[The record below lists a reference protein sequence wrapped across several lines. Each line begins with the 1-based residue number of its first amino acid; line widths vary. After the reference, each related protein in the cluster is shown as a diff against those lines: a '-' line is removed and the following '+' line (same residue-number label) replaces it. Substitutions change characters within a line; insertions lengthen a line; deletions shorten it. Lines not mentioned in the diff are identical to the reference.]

1 LTDSSLTADTARPD
15 KARNGVQLGT
25 VLRVL
30 SVLLFFTVW
39 QFAGMRET
47 AYTLPTFLETMVA
60 LFNMIFDECTVDERI
75 ELCIINGRMISAY
88 GDTLKPLSIGVGISG
103 IFGVGIGI
111 AMGLSRKVQ
120 WGWEPVF
127 VVMQAAP
134 MVALIPL
141 VTFVWGISIT
151 AKVVAIVVLAMPI
164 IVLNAYKAVRNAN
177 QSLIQM
183 SRSFQG
189 TRVQEIVKVIVP
201 DASPMIF
208 AGLRLGFAAGFIGVI
223 LAELLITPTGIGDI
237 ITFHQ
242 SRAEY
247 ADMYAAI
254 FSIIVFAAVTIGLLV
269 RVEVTYFRPESKKGR

>member
-1 LTDSSLTADTARPD
+1 MSDTSLTADAAKPEKTRSV
-15 KARNGVQLGT
+15 VQLGT

-30 SVLLFFTVW
+30 SVCLFFAAW
-39 QFAGMRET
+39 EIAGMRPT
-47 AYTLPTFLETMVA
+47 AYTLPTFHETMIA
-60 LFNMIFDECTVDERI
+60 LFNMIFDECTVDETI
-75 ELCIINGRMISAY
+75 ELCIINGRMFKAY
-88 GDTLKPLSIGVGISG
+88 ADTLKPLSIGIGISG
-103 IFGVGIGI
+103 TFGVGIGV

-120 WGWEPVF
+120 WGAEPVF

-141 VTFVWGISIT
+141 VTFVWGISIA

-177 QSLIQM
+177 ESLIQM

-189 TRVQEIVKVIVP
+189 TRMQEIVKVIVP

-223 LAELLITPTGIGDI
+223 LAELLITPTGIGDL

-254 FSIIVFAAVTIGLLV
+254 FSIILFAVVTISLLV
-269 RVEVTYFRPESKKGR
+269 KFEVTYFRPESKKGR